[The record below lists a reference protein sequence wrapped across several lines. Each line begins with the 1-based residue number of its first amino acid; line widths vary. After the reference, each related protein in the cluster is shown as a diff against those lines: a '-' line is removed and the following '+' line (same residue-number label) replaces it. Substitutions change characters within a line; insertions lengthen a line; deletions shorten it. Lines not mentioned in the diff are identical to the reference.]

1 MQGQSSAKVFD
12 TIAYL
17 RLYAV
22 FIFVHRAH
30 CIAFLAIRNITL
42 MPTTLHHAQ
51 YITLNSHYAASDHI
65 TSQCSCSTSSYIT
78 LHLLYEI
85 SLMFS
90 LQGITFTGT
99 LAFAISLYVYMYIA
113 LPSYVTLHCISLRCL
128 ALHRNAAHFNTICFV
143 FRFLTLRC
151 HLMARQGRAGHS
163 CIYVRNCS

>member
-1 MQGQSSAKVFD
+1 MQGLSSAKVFD

-85 SLMFS
+85 SLMFFTARYY
-90 LQGITFTGT
+90 LYRYVGICNFPLCLHVHCITFLCYTTLHFVTLLGITPQCG
-99 LAFAISLYVYMYIA
+99 AFQHNMLRIPFPDIT
-113 LPSYVTLHCISLRCL
+113 LPSYGT
-128 ALHRNAAHFNTICFV
+128 AG
-143 FRFLTLRC
+143 
-151 HLMARQGRAGHS
+151 QGRAFMYL
-163 CIYVRNCS
+163 CT